1 MTTRQKLLQDIKKEI
16 YAAETKSRQ
25 NKFNTIGWKPPAA
38 LYLSVASLR
47 EWDFRLSKFDAAV
60 VARRMAHKYVDG
72 YYSWLA
78 AHRKRS
84 ENFRATY
91 T

>member
-1 MTTRQKLLQDIKKEI
+1 MKATCGAVSQR
-16 YAAETKSRQ
+16 RV
-25 NKFNTIGWKPPAA
+25 
-38 LYLSVASLR
+38 VAR
-47 EWDFRLSKFDAAV
+47 MRLSSFEIRCTAAV

-72 YYSWLA
+72 YYSRLA